1 MQFQCLRSVW
11 KLLFLFS
18 KVDSDSGVFVSSLLS
33 LSILASCF
41 SFVISF
47 IFCTCSP
54 VITWCFPP
62 VCCHWSA
69 PVCLAHTGSCL
80 IVWCL
85 FWRLSFLYIYIF
97 ILFLFIV
104 SFSVSLSVLFTAHCS
119 VFLVNSCWDKNI
131 SQCSSTH
138 NTPLLMQAI
147 SETVPVLCQCW
158 LILSCALCPQYVFQ
172 ILCSNQ

>member
-1 MQFQCLRSVW
+1 MSKIGVKALVSFFKSRFRLWCFCVKFAQSFHLGI
-11 KLLFLFS
+11 LFLLRHQLHLLH
-18 KVDSDSGVFVSSLLS
+18 LLS
-33 LSILASCF
+33 CDYLMLSACVLPLICPSALLTQVLVWLFGVCF
-41 SFVISF
+41 EDYRFYI
-47 IFCTCSP
+47 
-54 VITWCFPP
+54 
-62 VCCHWSA
+62 
-69 PVCLAHTGSCL
+69 
-80 IVWCL
+80 
-85 FWRLSFLYIYIF
+85 YIYIF
-97 ILFLFIV
+97 ILFIFIV

-131 SQCSSTH
+131 SQCSTH